1 MQRPSLIIYLSVYN
15 VVFALGLVIVFNCRS
30 DKEKTNQANVRFHKS
45 ELKLMREFVTLASA
59 FFNNLLSHLSALK
72 SAATRLLSEK
82 DIFSDLLDC
91 AKFPEMN
98 LAMVESKLCHRIA
111 I

>member
-15 VVFALGLVIVFNCRS
+15 VVFALGLVTVFNCRS

-59 FFNNLLSHLSALK
+59 FFINLLSHLSALK

-91 AKFPEMN
+91 AKFPGMN